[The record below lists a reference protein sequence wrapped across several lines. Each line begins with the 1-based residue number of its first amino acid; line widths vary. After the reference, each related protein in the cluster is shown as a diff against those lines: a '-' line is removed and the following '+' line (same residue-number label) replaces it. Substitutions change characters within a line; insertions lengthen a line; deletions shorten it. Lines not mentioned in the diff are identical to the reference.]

1 MDIPISPELLS
12 RLNTLADFLGANIL
26 WQEEVISD
34 VVCYLQP
41 LFTGCT
47 CPAGQLQCCLWDL
60 QALAKLSFAIS
71 SPNTFFGPEK
81 LLRLDMS
88 EFTTKDSINI
98 PRGEH
103 TANCG
108 LLGRDTSRSER
119 Q

>member
-34 VVCYLQP
+34 VVRCLQRSFYGLHLP
-41 LFTGCT
+41 GGPTSMLFMGPTGTGKTELCNLFTEH
-47 CPAGQLQCCLWDL
+47 L
-60 QALAKLSFAIS
+60 
-71 SPNTFFGPEK
+71 FGPEK

-98 PRGEH
+98 LRGEH
-103 TANCG
+103 TADCG